1 MRRWQPLDWTG
12 WERHG
17 ITHSSVSQINTWET
31 APSLWVAEKLFDLS
45 RPASPAMWR
54 GICTEDT
61 VTAVIA
67 HGQDF
72 KSALKDSLKK
82 YDKQFIFD
90 AENAAKE
97 RANIEPMSELAIE
110 ELAQYG
116 KPEFPE
122 EGGQNKVEIMCNGD
136 GWKLP
141 IIGFLDFKFPDHGLV
156 VDLKTTLRAPSS
168 MTAPHRRQRCFYQR
182 CEGNNAVKFLYTTA
196 KKAVWLEEG
205 DVDEELE
212 IIKSHLNRQEKF
224 LSLGDKEL
232 LASIV
237 PVDPNHFFWRGSSN
251 ERNAI
256 FKI

>member
-31 APSLWVAEKLFDLS
+31 APSLWVAEKLFDLK

-54 GICTEDT
+54 GICVEDIC
-61 VTAVIA
+61 TAVIG

-72 KSALKDSLKK
+72 KSALKNGLKK
-82 YDKQFIFD
+82 FDKQFIFD

-97 RANIEPMSELAIE
+97 RANIEPMAKRAIDELAPFG
-110 ELAQYG
+110 Q
-116 KPEFPE
+116 PEFNE
-122 EGGQNKVEIMCNGD
+122 SGKQKKVEITCNGD

-141 IIGFLDFKFPDHGLV
+141 IIGFIDYDFPKEGLI
-156 VDLKTTLRAPSS
+156 VDLKTTLRAPSE
-168 MTAPHRRQRCFYQR
+168 MTAAHKRQRAFYQK
-182 CEGNNAVKFLYTTA
+182 CSGNRVVKFLYITP
-196 KKAVWLEEG
+196 KKAVWLEDG
-205 DVDEELE
+205 DVQDELTL
-212 IIKSHLNRQEKF
+212 IKAHLNRQEKF